1 MPPSK
6 LLYGIFGLA
15 LLLFIVGFLSIFQTP
30 TSTAGK
36 VRVWEETEAFVIRQP
51 VTMKPGNRWDAEFIQ
66 GKKERPKRDLSEI
79 FELVGV
85 VGSNHSHALIRIKE
99 PKDKSALVIK
109 RVEEG
114 GGLVEGVKVIRIE
127 AARVTIQSKDGQVV
141 LTLYSLPTQENEKVL
156 EKKS

>member
-6 LLYGIFGLA
+6 PLYCIFGLA
-15 LLLFIVGFLSIFQTP
+15 LLLLIVGFLSIFQAP

-36 VRVWEETEAFVIRQP
+36 VRAWEKTEVFVIRQP
-51 VTMKPGNRWDAEFIQ
+51 VAMKPENRWDAEFAQDI
-66 GKKERPKRDLSEI
+66 EEPPERDLSES

-85 VGSNHSHALIRIKE
+85 VGSDHSHALIRLKE
-99 PKDKSALVIK
+99 PKDESALVIK
-109 RVEEG
+109 RIEEG

-127 AARVTIQSKDGQVV
+127 AARVTIQSKDGQAV